1 MINIPTDATIINIQV
16 IFLTSS
22 LRANQPIIAAKKGAA
37 ANKNI
42 AFATDV
48 ICIDIMLPEKAKTKK
63 IPPTMPAK
71 PVLWIIGKGFPLALK
86 IKTINNNGVSPSER
100 KIKFAIHLQIQGGGF
115 QGPFDDHQNPA
126 T

>member
-1 MINIPTDATIINIQV
+1 
-16 IFLTSS
+16 
-22 LRANQPIIAAKKGAA
+22 PIIAAKKGAA

-48 ICIDIMLPEKAKTKK
+48 ICIDIMLPEKAKTKE
-63 IPPTMPAK
+63 IPPTIPAK

-100 KIKFAIHLQIQGGGF
+100 KNRICHTFANSMWRIPSPIDDQQI
-115 QGPFDDHQNPA
+115 PA
-126 T
+126 ARIRNTPLR